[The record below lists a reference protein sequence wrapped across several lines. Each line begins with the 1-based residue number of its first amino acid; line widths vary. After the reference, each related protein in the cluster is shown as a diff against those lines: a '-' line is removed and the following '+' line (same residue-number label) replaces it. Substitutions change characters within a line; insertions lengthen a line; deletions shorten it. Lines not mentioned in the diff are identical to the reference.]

1 MRGKIM
7 PIAEIL
13 AGIALVKSSVDFIKS
28 NIDTCKDIGEI
39 GGAIDGLL
47 RGQQDVNKK
56 QGKRGLGV
64 REQFDTTHIASETID
79 AKLAAE
85 KMQEVANMVNLRFG
99 PDTWKE
105 ILEERARRIQEQK
118 EHERQLRIQKAKE
131 QKELMDSLKMI
142 GIVTLSIFIILGI
155 MFGSIYYSRLG

>member
-1 MRGKIM
+1 M
-7 PIAEIL
+7 PVAEIL

-47 RGQQDVNKK
+47 RGKDEVNKK

-64 REQFDTTHIASETID
+64 REQFDTSHIARETID

-85 KMQEVANMVNLRFG
+85 QLQEVANMINLRFG
-99 PDTWKE
+99 PNTWKE
-105 ILEERARRIQEQK
+105 ILEERARRIAEQK
-118 EHERQLRIQKAKE
+118 EAEKQARIEQAKAD
-131 QKELMDSLKMI
+131 KELWEDVKMVFAVI
-142 GIVTLSIFIILGI
+142 GAIIGMVVCI
-155 MFGSIYYSRLG
+155 AGAIYYSQ